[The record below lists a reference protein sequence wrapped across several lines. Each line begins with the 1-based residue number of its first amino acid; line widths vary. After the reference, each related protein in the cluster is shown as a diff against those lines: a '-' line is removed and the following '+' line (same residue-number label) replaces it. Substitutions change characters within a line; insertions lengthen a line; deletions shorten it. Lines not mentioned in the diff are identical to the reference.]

1 MVTVNHSVAMS
12 NLPAA
17 RGVLFALLATLLFGA
32 STPLVQRAGV
42 NVGGWMTAALLY
54 AGAAVAG
61 LLLLAGCKRGV
72 ENTEAVRQAI
82 VQYLAGRPN
91 MDVSAMQID
100 VVSVSFR
107 QNEADATVSI
117 KAKGAQGGQGMT
129 MNYTLE
135 KKGDNWVVK
144 GRKESGST
152 PHGAAGQMPGAMP
165 GTGMPPDHP
174 SVGGAQPPAETKK

>member
-1 MVTVNHSVAMS
+1 M
-12 NLPAA
+12 AA
-17 RGVLFALLATLLFGA
+17 SGYNRVVK
-32 STPLVQRAGV
+32 SLVIV
-42 NVGGWMTAALLY
+42 
-54 AGAAVAG
+54 AVAG

-72 ENTEAVRQAI
+72 ENTEAVRQAVI
-82 VQYLAGRPN
+82 EYLASRPN

-107 QNEADATVSI
+107 QNEADATVSFR
-117 KAKGAQGGQGMT
+117 AKGAQAAAAMT

-144 GRKESGST
+144 GRTESGST
-152 PHGAAGQMPGAMP
+152 PHGAAGQMPGMMP
-165 GTGMPPDHP
+165 GTEMPSDHP